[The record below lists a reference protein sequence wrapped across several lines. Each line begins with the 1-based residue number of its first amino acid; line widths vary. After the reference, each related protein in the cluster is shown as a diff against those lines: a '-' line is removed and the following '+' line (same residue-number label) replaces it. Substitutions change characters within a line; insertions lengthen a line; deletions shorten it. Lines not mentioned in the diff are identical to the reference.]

1 MNCSKKS
8 RSLLARGIPFLLAGA
23 SLLAGG
29 EAAATVAVTSVN
41 VIDGDAGA
49 GPTRPTAAHYW
60 ISYEDCIQD
69 TILQFTVA
77 SDAAVSVAASVSL
90 DCSDGTLTTTTTGTT
105 PDQLCYSIGNNFPNG
120 SIVSVSAHDLVK
132 GTLGVDCRVSTAIP
146 TGASFTW
153 PAPISFYFYVPVAD
167 AASTDFT
174 VWPGGA
180 GQTGPVT
187 EEITLVGPLPPAP
200 VSLVSGDE
208 GLVLHLPLTPTDSNT
223 LGYYA
228 FCYPE
233 ADAGTGDAGTG
244 DAGASE
250 CPAGTT
256 LPEVPSLASKFLC
269 GSQIAAT
276 TTQYPITSVNGQPLV
291 NGTAYTV
298 AIAAYDEVFNLGP
311 VAALQCGTPEA
322 APGLGGDVG
331 GGSPATPEGGPGGC
345 AVSTGGTAP
354 WWPVMGVGAL
364 AAVGI
369 LVRRGRRRRGRAAS
383 PR

>member
-153 PAPISFYFYVPVAD
+153 PAPISFYFYVPVVGAP
-167 AASTDFT
+167 STDFT
-174 VWPGGA
+174 VWPGA
-180 GQTGPVT
+180 GQTGPTT

-200 VSLVSGDE
+200 VSLVAGDD
-208 GLVLHLPLTPTDSNT
+208 GLVLHLPATPTDSNT

-244 DAGASE
+244 TRAR
-250 CPAGTT
+250 
-256 LPEVPSLASKFLC
+256 
-269 GSQIAAT
+269 
-276 TTQYPITSVNGQPLV
+276 
-291 NGTAYTV
+291 
-298 AIAAYDEVFNLGP
+298 
-311 VAALQCGTPEA
+311 
-322 APGLGGDVG
+322 
-331 GGSPATPEGGPGGC
+331 
-345 AVSTGGTAP
+345 VSA
-354 WWPVMGVGAL
+354 
-364 AAVGI
+364 
-369 LVRRGRRRRGRAAS
+369 RRGRPCQRCPASRRSSSAALRSRRRPRSTRS
-383 PR
+383 PPSTVSPS